1 MPHSFAIRTCP
12 HSDQSS
18 DDHAESDS
26 MAKAWQRVMAHRP
39 LFATDTKNRP
49 QGSGFD
55 QAVS

>member
-1 MPHSFAIRTCP
+1 
-12 HSDQSS
+12 
-18 DDHAESDS
+18 